1 MEVVDDQVMDG
12 RIIAEA
18 RAPIKD
24 RNPLQQNQPPVPI
37 FALHPQ
43 KEALT
48 IGLWAG
54 RFSSRWE
61 MARPYT
67 VGREE
72 IMKQLTE
79 RTSELVGTSGQ
90 AEKEA
95 ADAAAAASAAEAEAE
110 DVEVARQELQR
121 WQDSGDLL
129 AIEAAKNH
137 LAQQEAEAE
146 LAAAARER
154 EWLEAEAAGATEE
167 LAPGEGSIVVM
178 AGRQD
183 SG

>member
-1 MEVVDDQVMDG
+1 
-12 RIIAEA
+12 
-18 RAPIKD
+18 
-24 RNPLQQNQPPVPI
+24 
-37 FALHPQ
+37 
-43 KEALT
+43 
-48 IGLWAG
+48 
-54 RFSSRWE
+54 
-61 MARPYT
+61 
-67 VGREE
+67 
-72 IMKQLTE
+72 MKQLTE

-146 LAAAARER
+146 LAAALCLGSSCGVFPGSASPDR
-154 EWLEAEAAGATEE
+154 WLH
-167 LAPGEGSIVVM
+167 
-178 AGRQD
+178 RYQ
-183 SG
+183 